1 MALDQKVSALTA
13 TLKSEFWKAWN
24 EVATPAPWESVTTVL
39 PSTTKIENFLN
50 ATPVP
55 GLQRWTGQRNYG
67 QVDTF
72 IYQVRNETWHTEIA
86 AKLED
91 IEDDQT
97 GILQQ
102 QPKFM
107 VDKAKI
113 FPGRMVIK
121 LLGQALGST
130 IGLQGGNVGN
140 LNAFDGLA
148 FFFNRLITSAGA
160 FGVGNNLISYNGA
173 NQDGK
178 TYNLAGMFFGS
189 PVLKPLCWQNRSGP
203 DFRTNSGT
211 EQSQESRLVRWWV
224 DLRGA
229 PFFGYWWNAVGVQIN
244 GTPNVSDMHAIYS
257 AMTAAFRTFRYPLTI
272 STEDGEYIHEQT
284 VFDSGNLCIVGST
297 QLSEQLRQSVSEDWI
312 PQNVGNNTVATTN
325 TFKNFC
331 RWFVSRY
338 MDNF

>member
-1 MALDQKVSALTA
+1 MSLDLKVNALTA
-13 TLKSEFWKAWN
+13 TLKSEFWKAWD
-24 EVATPAPWESVTTVL
+24 EVAKPAPWQEVTTVL

-102 QPKFM
+102 QPQFM
-107 VDKAKI
+107 VTKAKE

-121 LLGQALGST
+121 LLGQSLGGT
-130 IGLQGGNVGN
+130 IALQGGNVGN
-140 LNAFDGLA
+140 LNAFDGLT
-148 FFFNRLITSAGA
+148 FFGNRAVGSAG
-160 FGVGNNLISYNGA
+160 FGVGNNLISYSAA

-178 TYNLAGMFFGS
+178 TYNLAALFSGA

-203 DFRTNSGT
+203 DFETNSGT
-211 EQSQESRLVRWWV
+211 PQSKESRLVRWWV

-229 PFFGYWWNAVGVQIN
+229 PFFGYWWNAVGVNIT
-244 GTPNVSDMHAIYS
+244 GTPNVADMHAIYS
-257 AMTAAFRTFRYPLTI
+257 AILAAFRTFRYPLTI
-272 STEDGEYIHEQT
+272 STEDGEYVHEQT
-284 VFDSGNLCIVGST
+284 VFDSGNLTLVAST

-325 TFKNFC
+325 TFKNFAK
-331 RWFVSRY
+331 WFCSRY
-338 MDNF
+338 MDDF